1 MSTGYLQECSAPIR
15 TRSRAALSQARH
27 RGRLGPKDAV
37 GTVAGCGQV
46 LSVRRPSPEVANHLA
61 VPFYFGGW
69 SASLSGLVVQCHLVH
84 RNPPVQAL
92 DEVSDQSHGRSGLI
106 LHQHHSG
113 MRREQRTAIRPCRP
127 AFGVI
132 GTTRAN
138 ETRFLQPRSFC
149 KLIALRTSEWHVTLR
164 RHVVLSRTRA
174 RQAHR

>member
-113 MRREQRTAIRPCRP
+113 MRREQRTAIRRGSLD
-127 AFGVI
+127 AHDSSYLLFGFPTCILAAKDVDSTVDDF
-132 GTTRAN
+132 G
-138 ETRFLQPRSFC
+138 S
-149 KLIALRTSEWHVTLR
+149 LII
-164 RHVVLSRTRA
+164 
-174 RQAHR
+174 